1 MSNINLS
8 NVGKPWTEHEVKE
21 LIHEVATPDLTL
33 PAIANKHGRTTKGV
47 VERLKLVAFTM
58 TTNQAMNVEEVVF
71 KLRFLSKDDVL
82 EVVQKK
88 KAGKAGNEERAGK
101 LLSSTSSS
109 SSAVDDKFKIL
120 WDFKLFMKERFDFD
134 EETHNLFDEF
144 VKTYTGY

>member
-1 MSNINLS
+1 MSNIS
-8 NVGKPWTEHEVKE
+8 NVGKPWTENEVKE
-21 LIHEVATPDLTL
+21 LIQEVGTPNLTL
-33 PAIANKHGRTTKGV
+33 PAIAQKHGRTTKGV

-58 TTNQAMNVEEVVF
+58 TTNQAMNVEEVVM

-88 KAGKAGNEERAGK
+88 KGKS
-101 LLSSTSSS
+101 LLSSSS
-109 SSAVDDKFKIL
+109 VDQDKFKIL

-144 VKTYTGY
+144 VKTYKA

>member
-1 MSNINLS
+1 MSNIS

-21 LIHEVATPDLTL
+21 LIQEVATPDLTL
-33 PAIANKHGRTTKGV
+33 PAIAHKHGRTTKGV

-58 TTNQAMNVEEVVF
+58 TTNQAMNVEEVVM

-88 KAGKAGNEERAGK
+88 KEKTK
-101 LLSSTSSS
+101 SLLSSSS
-109 SSAVDDKFKIL
+109 VDPKEDKFKIL

-134 EETHNLFDEF
+134 EETHNLFDDF
-144 VKTYTGY
+144 VRTYKA